1 MSVTSNQ
8 IVLYGAADMVTA
20 DSVTTGGAVSFS
32 TRLQF
37 SDLAAAGTVDYV
49 SSSASDTA
57 TTITITGRDSTG
69 TIQTEVKTLT
79 GTTAVAGAQSFQRLL
94 EGIVGGTTAVGDVAA
109 ISHTAVESGTA
120 QGGGNTATTVG
131 PYITLQSGQGASAAI
146 GDIVVITNNLPAG
159 VNFQLRRIVSI
170 STDTAYVDKD
180 WGTVPT
186 SSTTYAIHTGMLF
199 EVTPNQ
205 VTKIIRAFYNC
216 QAQAPGGS
224 NLTFYAKGFTVNNN
238 TVTSAQPQSG
248 HTGVNISLQST
259 TPALP
264 SGATLQM
271 GLAGTL
277 DDTVTIANRQTAP
290 AGITFTSGTLPQGQD
305 MTANSGVLPA
315 GAAPNAAGAQGVWFE
330 LTLNAGTAPFDGFA
344 STESLFATT

>member
-1 MSVTSNQ
+1 MSVTPNNLT
-8 IVLYGAADMVTA
+8 LYGSADMVTA
-20 DSVTTGGAVSFS
+20 DSVTTGGAVTFS
-32 TRLQF
+32 TRLGF
-37 SDLAAAGTVDYV
+37 TDLAAAGTVNYV

-94 EGIVGGTTAVGDVAA
+94 EGVVGGTTAVGDVAA
-109 ISHTAVESGTA
+109 ISNTAVESGTA
-120 QGGGNTATTVG
+120 QGGGNTSGTVG
-131 PYITLQSGQGASAAI
+131 PYITVASGQGASVLV
-146 GDIVVITNNLPAG
+146 GHIVLITNNTPSG
-159 VNFQLRRIVSI
+159 VNFQLRRVVSI
-170 STDTAYVDKD
+170 STDTVYVDKD
-180 WGTVPT
+180 WGTVP
-186 SSTTYAIHTGMLF
+186 SSATTYAIHSGMIF

-216 QAQAPGGS
+216 QAQATGGS
-224 NLTFYAKGFTVNNN
+224 NLTFYGKGFYVNNN
-238 TVTSAQPQSG
+238 TTTSAQPQSG

-315 GAAPNAAGAQGVWFE
+315 GAAPNTAGAQGVWFE
-330 LTLNAGTAPFDGFA
+330 LTLNAGTAPYDGLA
-344 STESLFATT
+344 SLEALFATT